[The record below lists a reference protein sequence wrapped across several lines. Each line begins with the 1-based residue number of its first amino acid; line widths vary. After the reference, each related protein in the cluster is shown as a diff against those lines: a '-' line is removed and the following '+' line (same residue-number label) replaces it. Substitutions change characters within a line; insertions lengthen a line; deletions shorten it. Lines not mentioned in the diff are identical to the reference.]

1 MENTENILEV
11 KNLSVSFHT
20 PDGEIEALRDVS
32 FSLKPGETLAVVGE
46 SGCGKSVLCRTIM
59 KLIPK
64 NAYIKTGT
72 IQVNNANITDYSQ
85 KEMRQLR
92 GALFS
97 MIFQDPMTSLN
108 PTISVGGQIAE
119 AVRIHNKKLPAEQ
132 VRKRVIHLMKLV
144 GIENPEER
152 YRLFPHHFSGGMLQ
166 RAAIARGA
174 FLPSQDPL
182 CRRTHHL
189 AGRDDSDADSRSS
202 PPDAEKLRDV
212 HDSCHS

>member
-32 FSLKPGETLAVVGE
+32 FSLKPGEILAVVGE

-119 AVRIHNKKLPAEQ
+119 AVRNHNK
-132 VRKRVIHLMKLV
+132 
-144 GIENPEER
+144 N
-152 YRLFPHHFSGGMLQ
+152 
-166 RAAIARGA
+166 
-174 FLPSQDPL
+174 
-182 CRRTHHL
+182 CRRNKSEREL
-189 AGRDDSDADSRSS
+189 YI
-202 PPDAEKLRDV
+202 
-212 HDSCHS
+212 